1 MNTLVVNFLAGPG
14 AGKSTLAAGTFSKLK
29 WDEINCEYVSE
40 FAKDLV
46 WGEVTKILDD
56 PIYVFAE
63 QQHRMRRLLGKVK
76 VILTDAPLI
85 NSVLYY
91 NGPYANTFVPMVFDV
106 INSMDNLNFLV
117 NRKKKYHPVGRLQTE
132 CEARALDDQVE
143 TLLDKYNQ
151 SYTSIDGVPESI
163 NVIAENIKK
172 HLEIIN
178 PR

>member
-14 AGKSTLAAGTFSKLK
+14 AGKSTLATGTFSKLK

-40 FAKDLV
+40 FAKDVV
-46 WGEVTKILDD
+46 WGETTKILDD

-63 QQHRMRRLLGKVK
+63 QQHRIRRLLGKVQ

-85 NSVLYY
+85 NSILYY
-91 NGPYANTFVPMVFDV
+91 NGPYIQTFPAMVIDV

-117 NRKKKYHPVGRLQTE
+117 NRKKKYHAVGRLQTAW
-132 CEARALDDQVE
+132 EARALDDQVAY
-143 TLLDKYNQ
+143 LLDKHGQ
-151 SYTSIDGVPESI
+151 SYISIDGLPESI
-163 NVIAENIKK
+163 DTIAENIKK
-172 HLEIIN
+172 HLDIIN